1 MLYLSATN
9 ITKTY
14 GFHHILNGVSFILNM
29 RERIGLVGANGVGKS
44 TLLKIITGQLEAD
57 SGVIFLSGEAR
68 IGYLEQ
74 TIHAQPTETIA
85 DRIVSAQRLLYD
97 LEASLRDLEARMATT
112 KGDAF
117 KTLLIE
123 YGDKTEQYERMGGYD
138 SHHRVD
144 EVLAGLRI
152 DHLPRTR
159 LVNTLSGGEKSR
171 LALALLLL
179 EAPDILLLDEPTNHL
194 DFASLEWLE
203 AYLSTYQ
210 GCMMIVSHDRA
221 FLNKTVTSIL
231 EIDEHSR
238 QAKAY
243 KGNYTTYHTAKLRER
258 QKWEADYADEQDEI
272 KALRLAIK
280 ETARR
285 NDNYRV
291 HTDGDKLVLN
301 KKIATHAN
309 TVSKRV
315 RTAEERLK
323 RIEQNPIPRPP
334 VPLQFRA
341 DLSPQALG
349 GKYPLTVEGLSK
361 AYDGRIILDDIS
373 FALHE
378 HSRVVIV
385 GENGAGKSTLLKI
398 LMGIEDADR
407 GEFTFHPQTKIGY
420 LDQENTVFHAQSTLL
435 DAYLDGLEG
444 DEQQLKAM
452 LLQSGLFLYDDLGKR
467 VGQLSS
473 GQGRKL
479 QLARLMA
486 SRANLLILDEPT
498 NFISF
503 DVLEEF
509 ETALQT
515 FPMPIIAAS
524 HDRRFIEHF
533 GGEIWR
539 LEGGKLHVED
549 MVIQNL

>member
-1 MLYLSATN
+1 MLYLSVSQ
-9 ITKTY
+9 ITKSF
-14 GFHHILNGVSFILNM
+14 GFHHILNGVSFVLNS

-44 TLLKIITGQLEAD
+44 TLLKIIMGKLEAD
-57 SGVIFLSGEAR
+57 GGKIFLSEQAR

-74 TIHAQPTETIA
+74 HIHASPDETIA
-85 DRIVSAQRLLYD
+85 DKIEASQQLLYD
-97 LEASLRDLEARMATT
+97 LEASLRHLEAQMETA
-112 KGDAF
+112 KGDDF
-117 KTLLIE
+117 KQLMVE

-138 SHHRVD
+138 IGHRID

-203 AYLSTYQ
+203 GYLSIYT
-210 GCMMIVSHDRA
+210 GGILIVSHDRA
-221 FLNKTVTSIL
+221 FLNKTVTSII
-231 EIDEHSR
+231 EIDEHTR
-238 QAKAY
+238 QAKTY
-243 KGNYTTYHTAKLRER
+243 KGDYTAYHNAKVRER
-258 QKWEADYADEQDEI
+258 QKWEIDYANEQEQI
-272 KALRLAIK
+272 KMLRLAIK
-280 ETARR
+280 ETAHR

-291 HTDGDKLVLN
+291 HTDNDKHVLN
-301 KKIATHAN
+301 GKIANHAN

-334 VPLQFRA
+334 KPLVFRA
-341 DLSPQALG
+341 DLSPLALG

-361 AYDGRIILDDIS
+361 SYNGRVILDNVT
-373 FALHE
+373 FYLHE

-398 LMGIEDADR
+398 LMGHESAETGLIS
-407 GEFTFHPQTKIGY
+407 FHPQAKIGY
-420 LDQENTVFHAQSTLL
+420 LDQENTIFHPQMTLL

-444 DEQQLKAM
+444 DTQQLKAM
-452 LLQSGLFLYDDLGKR
+452 LLQSGLFLYDDLEKR
-467 VGQLSS
+467 VGNLSS

-486 SRANLLILDEPT
+486 SQANLLILDEPT

-524 HDRRFIEHF
+524 HDRRFIQQF
-533 GGEIWR
+533 GGEVWQ
-539 LEGGKLHVED
+539 LESGKLHSHEMIIV
-549 MVIQNL
+549 